1 MIQWLC
7 NTIFKQYINN
17 LVDQRFKENVY
28 EQIRSKR
35 TQELRDR
42 AAAVRATL
50 DISPHQDAKKPQGTS
65 QLSSNIRRSN
75 TEPRVQTK
83 TPEDTAVKKTVTSAD
98 LKAKLAGIKK

>member
-42 AAAVRATL
+42 AATVRATL
-50 DISPHQDAKKPQGTS
+50 DNSPHQDAKTPQGNP
-65 QLSSNIRRSN
+65 QPSSNIRRTD
-75 TEPRVQTK
+75 TEPKVQTK
-83 TPEDTAVKKTVTSAD
+83 TTENTAVKKTFTSAD
-98 LKAKLAGIKK
+98 IKAKLAGIKK

>member
-17 LVDQRFKENVY
+17 LVDQRFQENVY

-35 TQELRDR
+35 THELRDR

-50 DISPHQDAKKPQGTS
+50 DISPHHGTKKPQGTP
-65 QLSSNIRRSN
+65 QPSSNIRRSD
-75 TEPRVQTK
+75 TESRVQTK
-83 TPEDTAVKKTVTSAD
+83 TPENTAVKKTFTSAD
-98 LKAKLAGIKK
+98 IKAKLAGIKK